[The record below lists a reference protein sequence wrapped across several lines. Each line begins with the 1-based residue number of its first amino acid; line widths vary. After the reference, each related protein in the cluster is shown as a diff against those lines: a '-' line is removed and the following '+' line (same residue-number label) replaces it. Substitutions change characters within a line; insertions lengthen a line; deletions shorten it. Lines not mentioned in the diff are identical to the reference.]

1 MLIYRLLILKLY
13 LVMLNFNILTLLIFI
28 VIILLVVRM
37 FVGLLI
43 YIYGQCISFFIFIIV
58 VEL

>member
-1 MLIYRLLILKLY
+1 
-13 LVMLNFNILTLLIFI
+13 MLNFNILALLVFI

-43 YIYGQCISFFIFIIV
+43 YIYGQSISFFYS
-58 VEL
+58 